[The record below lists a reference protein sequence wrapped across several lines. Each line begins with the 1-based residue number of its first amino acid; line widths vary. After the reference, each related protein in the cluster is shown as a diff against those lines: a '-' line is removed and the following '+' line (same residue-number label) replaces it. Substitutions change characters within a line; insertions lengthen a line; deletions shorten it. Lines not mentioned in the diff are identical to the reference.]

1 MDTVLVTGG
10 TGHLGRDLVSLVK
23 DRYRVRVLTRSPGH
37 DPGVEWVQGDLG
49 TGHGIIEAVD
59 GAQVVVHVAT
69 FSPAARR
76 GYLLPIDFIRS
87 PSAVDVDGTRRLLEA
102 AKQVGVQHF
111 LYVSIVGVE
120 HTPLP
125 YTRLK
130 LVVETLVRR
139 SGLPWSIVRATQFY
153 WLLDRMLAKLVR
165 LPVWPLPT
173 DLAMQPVDATDF
185 AQYLADCVAE
195 GPRGDRE
202 DFGGPEILS
211 LGDVATQYQDARG
224 VHRPIRRVPLP
235 RAAAGVAEALTS
247 PGGLR
252 GQTTW
257 SAWLGR
263 QPAG

>member
-1 MDTVLVTGG
+1 
-10 TGHLGRDLVSLVK
+10 
-23 DRYRVRVLTRSPGH
+23 
-37 DPGVEWVQGDLG
+37 
-49 TGHGIIEAVD
+49 
-59 GAQVVVHVAT
+59 
-69 FSPAARR
+69 
-76 GYLLPIDFIRS
+76 
-87 PSAVDVDGTRRLLEA
+87 
-102 AKQVGVQHF
+102 
-111 LYVSIVGVE
+111 
-120 HTPLP
+120 
-125 YTRLK
+125 
-130 LVVETLVRR
+130 
-139 SGLPWSIVRATQFY
+139 VRATQFY

-235 RAAAGVAEALTS
+235 RAAAGVAEALTC